1 MKKKF
6 LFTALAMCVIF
17 GFVACGGEDEGSGNS
32 SSSSSSSTTSYYISF
47 ETANFAVESDSQM
60 VTSVS
65 SVEKNAGDTF
75 TASDIPSFT
84 VRSGYK
90 IAGWY
95 FDAAHTQAFASFSVT
110 EAVRLY
116 GKFTTTD
123 GTEVPTYL
131 VTYNS
136 EYSTHSSQTTDKYIR
151 LQTPTSTKKLFE
163 GWYYDSNYTKRAVQG
178 DTVDK
183 DTTVYAK
190 WISYDAVNAGVG
202 ATFSGHDYV
211 PKIDWYTRTT
221 ERNNEINDY
230 DYTKATEFS
239 TEKTSTNYYV
249 VGLWSFD
256 NAVLY
261 SSKFD
266 RMHAKVRKGAIENMN
281 MACHYNRSIRSDVPN
296 EVGGKVDMTKID
308 VFIAVKATGAGTVTA
323 SIKTADGE
331 TCPTGVTALVNE
343 SGTVLAAQKNQT
355 GDARDCT
362 LTANVTSAG
371 NIFLVTSRNEDD
383 SGGIDVYSMNFSA
396 N

>member
-1 MKKKF
+1 M
-6 LFTALAMCVIF
+6 
-17 GFVACGGEDEGSGNS
+17 
-32 SSSSSSSTTSYYISF
+32 
-47 ETANFAVESDSQM
+47 
-60 VTSVS
+60 
-65 SVEKNAGDTF
+65 
-75 TASDIPSFT
+75 
-84 VRSGYK
+84 
-90 IAGWY
+90 
-95 FDAAHTQAFASFSVT
+95 
-110 EAVRLY
+110 
-116 GKFTTTD
+116 
-123 GTEVPTYL
+123 
-131 VTYNS
+131 
-136 EYSTHSSQTTDKYIR
+136 
-151 LQTPTSTKKLFE
+151 
-163 GWYYDSNYTKRAVQG
+163 
-178 DTVDK
+178 DK

-202 ATFSGHDYV
+202 ATFRGHDYV
-211 PKIDWYTRTT
+211 PEIDWYTRPT
-221 ERNNEINDY
+221 ENNNEINDY

-239 TEKTSTNYYV
+239 TEKTTTKYYV

-266 RMHAKVRKGAIENMN
+266 RMHAKVSKGAIENMN
-281 MACHYNRSIRSDVPN
+281 MACHSHRSIRSDVPN
-296 EVGGKVDMTKID
+296 KVGGKVDMTKID

-355 GDARDCT
+355 GDARYCT

-383 SGGIDVYSMNFSA
+383 GGGIDVYSMNFSA